1 MELFAHITLFE
12 LRNITITSQPSRK
25 PKNEVFFF
33 FAFSPGLKRL
43 LLTGCDV
50 DDYEL
55 DLAKGPHIVITTSW
69 VGSPQDLTPV
79 FCAFVFL
86 TSVGFRPSMVL
97 KCYKVTC
104 HFLPEPSFK
113 LLSSF

>member
-1 MELFAHITLFE
+1 M
-12 LRNITITSQPSRK
+12 R
-25 PKNEVFFF
+25 FFF